1 MRHSEHSE
9 ESKKGNI
16 MGKMKEQNIEQEEK
30 EVTEENTVI
39 EAPEDITGEVPAS
52 NEQEANAVQEEVV
65 EDETIEAPES
75 ITGDA
80 PVEDKQ
86 EETEVK
92 YKAKACIYYGNKKIM
107 PGEIVTGVEANT
119 IHSLLKN
126 GFVELL

>member
-1 MRHSEHSE
+1 
-9 ESKKGNI
+9 

-30 EVTEENTVI
+30 EVTEKNTVI

-52 NEQEANAVQEEVV
+52 NEQEENAEQEEAV
-65 EDETIEAPES
+65 EDETVEAPES

-86 EETEVK
+86 EETAEAK

-107 PGEIVTGVEANT
+107 PGEILLNVEANT

-126 GFVELL
+126 GFIELV

>member
-1 MRHSEHSE
+1 
-9 ESKKGNI
+9 

-39 EAPEDITGEVPAS
+39 EAPESITGEVSAS
-52 NEQEANAVQEEVV
+52 NE
-65 EDETIEAPES
+65 
-75 ITGDA
+75 
-80 PVEDKQ
+80 Q

-107 PGEIVTGVEANT
+107 PGEILLNVEANT

-126 GFVELL
+126 GFIELV

>member
-1 MRHSEHSE
+1 
-9 ESKKGNI
+9 
-16 MGKMKEQNIEQEEK
+16 MGKMKEQNTEQEEK

-52 NEQEANAVQEEVV
+52 NEQEANAVQEEVAENEV
-65 EDETIEAPES
+65 IEAPES

-86 EETEVK
+86 EETAEVK

-107 PGEIVTGVEANT
+107 PGEILLNVEANT

-126 GFVELL
+126 GFVELV

>member
-1 MRHSEHSE
+1 
-9 ESKKGNI
+9 
-16 MGKMKEQNIEQEEK
+16 MGKMKEKELEEQEKVAES
-30 EVTEENTVI
+30 EVI

-52 NEQEANAVQEEVV
+52 NEQEANAVQEEAV

-80 PVEDKQ
+80 PVEEKH
-86 EETEVK
+86 EESVEVK

-107 PGEIVTGVEANT
+107 PGEILVSVEANT

-126 GFVELL
+126 GFVELI